1 MAFANVS
8 DLITTTL
15 EERSPDIADNVL
27 ENDAFLFTLNKKGNV
42 RPFSGGRIIYEPLAF
57 AENPNGGSYSGYDV
71 LPVGP
76 ADVISAAEFSLKQ
89 YAVPVSTS
97 GLEELQNM
105 GKNQV
110 IDLVEGRINVAKSTM
125 RNLLEAG
132 LFSDG
137 SGNGGKDLV
146 GLDALLDTTPST
158 GTYGGISRVN
168 YSFWRNVVN
177 TVTISASN
185 ASQELTETY
194 ADTTRMNDAPN
205 LILAGGTFW
214 KFYMAQQQNLQR
226 FTDPDLSNVGFTNI
240 MFMGAP
246 LVLCGGVGG
255 SATATDAYLLNT
267 KYTHWRPHSSR
278 NMVPL
283 KKRDS
288 FNQDASVVPLVW
300 AGALTCSGLRFQ
312 GRIVGA

>member
-15 EERSPDIADNVL
+15 EDRSSDIADNVT

-42 RPFSGGRIIYEPLAF
+42 RTFSGGRIIYEPLSF
-57 AENPNGGSYSGYDV
+57 AENPNGGSYSGYDI
-71 LPVGP
+71 LPTGP
-76 ADVISAAEFSLKQ
+76 ADVISAAEFSIKQ
-89 YAVPVSTS
+89 YAVPVSCS

-110 IDLVEGRINVAKSTM
+110 IDLVEGRVNVAKSTI

-137 SGNGGKDLV
+137 TGNGGKDLV
-146 GLDALLDTTPST
+146 GLDAAVAASPST
-158 GTYGGISRVN
+158 GTYGGINRAT
-168 YSFWRNVVN
+168 YSFWRNQTN
-177 TVTISASN
+177 TVTITASN
-185 ASQELTETY
+185 AVGELTELY
-194 ADTTRMNDAPN
+194 ASCTRMNDTPN
-205 LILAGGTFW
+205 LVLAGGTVW
-214 KFYMAQQQNLQR
+214 AFYMAQLQALQR
-226 FTDPDLSNVGFTNI
+226 FSDPDLANAGFANVL
-240 MFMGAP
+240 FMNAP
-246 LVLCGGVGG
+246 MVLCGGIGG
-255 SATATDAYLLNT
+255 SATATNFYMLNT
-267 KYTHWRPHSSR
+267 KYLHWRPHSSR

-300 AGALTCSGLRFQ
+300 AGALTCSGARFQ
-312 GRIVGA
+312 GRLIGA